1 MLMQTAILR
10 LGSQDLLEILG
21 RIFGRKKV
29 ALVWCF
35 VEDIGFGFENKS
47 TMEWGLSDVGGGTAG
62 RKVWGQEIH
71 YCFLLLKEHSGFFLT
86 AVLIGS
92 YICHLS

>member
-1 MLMQTAILR
+1 MKWDYRITYADADSYSQVGEPGPV
-10 LGSQDLLEILG
+10 GSPGED
-21 RIFGRKKV
+21 FWKKKV

-62 RKVWGQEIH
+62 RKVWGR
-71 YCFLLLKEHSGFFLT
+71 K
-86 AVLIGS
+86 
-92 YICHLS
+92 YIIAFCY